1 MKRHLFSI
9 HFWARALLLAL
20 AFSLLA
26 PLPARADVA
35 PPEAPPGAG
44 IAPGQELTQV
54 RMVSERVTLTI
65 LPNREGQMPK
75 ARTEAVF
82 QMRNLGAVE
91 EKMDVRFPLV
101 FGESVYYSEMFPEI
115 SDIQVK
121 VEGKTVATQ
130 RQVGGY
136 LDSETKIPWAVF
148 PVMFPPGQDVNL
160 TVTYTTLGFGY
171 EPHIVFRYILET
183 GAGWKD
189 TIGSAEI
196 VVVLPYAASLEN
208 VMFDEYSGYGQTTPN
223 PQFSGNEIRWRFENL
238 EPGWEDNFAVMVI
251 QPSAWQKVLRE
262 RENTAKNPN
271 DGEAWGRLGKAIK
284 EVIRYPKGYLRADDA
299 GRQMYLE
306 AVAAYDKAVTLLPRD
321 ALWHYGFADL
331 LWSHYVNEV
340 YWPGGQDV
348 AELMRLAGELNTSL
362 SLDPKNQDARNLAE
376 YISYTM
382 PGVIEQAGNNYIFL
396 ALTTTP
402 TALPPTP
409 TVTQPPAES
418 TFTPSPQP
426 SPTWTI
432 PPTAFV
438 EGTEPLPAP
447 QPDSAPG
454 APFCGGA
461 ALLLP
466 LLIGLAWAFSRL
478 K

>member
-1 MKRHLFSI
+1 MKRPVLLAN
-9 HFWARALLLAL
+9 FWARALFLAL

-26 PLPARADVA
+26 PLPARADIA
-35 PPEAPPGAG
+35 PPQAPPGAG
-44 IAPGQELTQV
+44 IAPGEELTQV

-65 LPNREGQMPK
+65 LPNREGEMPK

-91 EKMDVRFPLV
+91 EKMDARFPLV
-101 FGESVYYSEMFPEI
+101 FGESIYYSEMFPEI

-121 VEGKTVATQ
+121 VDGKVVATR
-130 RQVGGY
+130 RQMGGY

-148 PVMFPPGQDVNL
+148 PVIFPPGQDVSI
-160 TVTYTTLGFGY
+160 TVTYATLGFGY

-208 VMFDEYSGYGQTTPN
+208 VVLDEYSGYGQTTRN

-238 EPGWEDNFAVMVI
+238 EPTWEDNFAVLVI

-262 RENTAKNPN
+262 RENTAKTPN

-284 EVIRYPKGYLRADDA
+284 DVIRYPKGYLRADDA
-299 GRQMYLE
+299 SWQMYLE
-306 AVAAYDKAVTLLPRD
+306 AVAAYEKSVTLLPKD

-331 LWSHYVNEV
+331 LWSHYVFDV
-340 YWPGGQDV
+340 HWAGRQDV
-348 AELMRLAGELNTSL
+348 AGLLRLSQELNTSL
-362 SLDPKNQDARNLAE
+362 TLDPKNQNARDLADT
-376 YISYTM
+376 ISYTI
-382 PGVIEQAGNNYIFL
+382 PGLIEQSGSGYIFL
-396 ALTTTP
+396 ALTATP
-402 TALPPTP
+402 TAAPPTP
-409 TVTQPPAES
+409 TVTQPPAET

-426 SPTWTI
+426 SPTWTM
-432 PPTAFV
+432 PPTVFV
-438 EGTEPLPAP
+438 EGREPLPAP

-466 LLIGLAWAFSRL
+466 LLAGLAWAFSRS

>member
-1 MKRHLFSI
+1 MMKRTLFSI
-9 HFWARALLLAL
+9 HFGARALFLAL

-44 IAPGQELTQV
+44 ISPGQEFTQV

-65 LPNREGQMPK
+65 QPNLEGYTPK

-101 FGESVYYSEMFPEI
+101 FGEAVYYSDMFPEI

-121 VEGKTVATQ
+121 VDGKTVATR
-130 RQVGGY
+130 RQMGGY
-136 LDSETKIPWAVF
+136 LDSETQIPWAVF
-148 PVMFPPGQDVNL
+148 PVAFPPGQDVNII
-160 TVTYTTLGFGY
+160 VTYTTLGFGY

-223 PQFSGNEIRWRFENL
+223 PLFSGNEIRWRFENL
-238 EPGWEDNFAVMVI
+238 EPGREDNFEVMVI

-284 EVIRYPKGYLRADDA
+284 EVVRYPKGYLRSDDA

-306 AVAAYDKAVTLLPRD
+306 AVAAYDRAVSLLPKD

-331 LWSHYVNEV
+331 LWSHYVNGV
-340 YWPGGQDV
+340 YWSGGQDV
-348 AELMRLAGELNTSL
+348 DELVRLIKELNTSL
-362 SLDPKNQDARNLAE
+362 SLDPKNQDARDLAD
-376 YISYTM
+376 YISYTI
-382 PGVIEQAGNNYIFL
+382 PGIIENTGSGYIFL
-396 ALTTTP
+396 ALTATP
-402 TALPPTP
+402 TAVQPTATATSLPADP
-409 TVTQPPAES
+409 TV
-418 TFTPSPQP
+418 TPSPQP
-426 SPTWTI
+426 SPTAI
-432 PPTAFV
+432 VPPTVFV
-438 EGTEPLPAP
+438 EGTEPLPTP
-447 QPDSAPG
+447 QPDTAPG
-454 APFCGGA
+454 APFCGGV
-461 ALLLP
+461 ALLL
-466 LLIGLAWAFSRL
+466 LLLAWLFPRL
-478 K
+478 R

>member
-1 MKRHLFSI
+1 VEFT
-9 HFWARALLLAL
+9 
-20 AFSLLA
+20 
-26 PLPARADVA
+26 
-35 PPEAPPGAG
+35 E
-44 IAPGQELTQV
+44 V

-65 LPNREGQMPK
+65 LPNREGEMPK
-75 ARTEAVF
+75 ARTEAIF

-91 EKMDVRFPLV
+91 EKMDARFPLV
-101 FGESVYYSEMFPEI
+101 FGEAVYYSEMFPEI

-121 VEGKTVATQ
+121 VDGKVVPTR
-130 RQVGGY
+130 RQMGLY
-136 LDSETKIPWAVF
+136 LGSDTEIPWAVF
-148 PVMFPPGQDVNL
+148 PVAFPPGQDVYIS
-160 TVTYTTLGFGY
+160 VTYTTLGFGY

-183 GAGWKD
+183 GADWKD

-196 VVVLPYAASLEN
+196 VVVLPYAASLQN
-208 VMFDEYSGYGQTTPN
+208 VVFDEYSGYGQTTPN

-238 EPGWEDNFAVMVI
+238 EPTPEDNLAVMVI

-262 RENTAKNPN
+262 RENTTKNPN

-306 AVAAYDKAVTLLPRD
+306 AVAAYDKSVTLLPKD

-331 LWSHYVNEV
+331 LWSHYVFDV
-340 YWPGGQDV
+340 YWRGEQDA
-348 AELMRLAGELNTSL
+348 AELARLLEELNASL
-362 SLDPKNQDARNLAE
+362 SLDPANQNARDLAH
-376 YISYTM
+376 YISYTI
-382 PGVIEQAGNNYIFL
+382 PGLIEQSGNGYTFL
-396 ALTTTP
+396 ALTATP
-402 TALPPTP
+402 TAAPPTS
-409 TVTQPPAES
+409 TATQPPSET

-426 SPTWTI
+426 SPARTL
-432 PPTAFV
+432 PPTVFV
-438 EGTEPLPAP
+438 EGTEPLPVS

-461 ALLLP
+461 ALFLP
-466 LLIGLAWAFSRL
+466 LLAGLAWASSRL

>member
-1 MKRHLFSI
+1 MKRPVFLAD
-9 HFWARALLLAL
+9 FWARALLLAL

-65 LPNREGQMPK
+65 LPNREGEMPK
-75 ARTEAVF
+75 ARTEATF

-91 EKMDVRFPLV
+91 EKMDARFPLV
-101 FGESVYYSEMFPEI
+101 FGESIYYSEMFPEI

-121 VEGKTVATQ
+121 VDGKVVATR
-130 RQVGGY
+130 RQMGGY

-148 PVMFPPGQDVNL
+148 PVAFPPGQDVHIS
-160 TVTYTTLGFGY
+160 VTYTTLGFGY

-208 VMFDEYSGYGQTTPN
+208 VVFDEYSGYGQTTLN
-223 PQFSGNEIRWRFENL
+223 PQFSGNEIRWRFESL
-238 EPGWEDNFAVMVI
+238 EPTWEDNFTVMVI

-262 RENTAKNPN
+262 REAIARNPK

-284 EVIRYPKGYLRADDA
+284 AVIRYPRGYLRADDA
-299 GRQMYLE
+299 GRRMYLE
-306 AVAAYDKAVTLLPRD
+306 AVAAYEKSVTLLPKD

-331 LWSHYVNEV
+331 LWSHYVFDV
-340 YWPGGQDV
+340 HWTGGQDV
-348 AELMRLAGELNTSL
+348 AELARLCQELNTSL
-362 SLDPKNQDARNLAE
+362 ALDPKNQDARDLADT
-376 YISYTM
+376 ISYTI
-382 PGVIEQAGNNYIFL
+382 PGLIEQSGSGYTFL
-396 ALTTTP
+396 ALTATP
-402 TALPPTP
+402 TAAPPTP
-409 TVTQPPAES
+409 TATQPPAET

-426 SPTWTI
+426 SPTWTL
-432 PPTAFV
+432 PPTVFV

-466 LLIGLAWAFSRL
+466 LLAGLAWASSRL